1 MNEIKKW
8 SLECRAKDAVE
19 VLNKRKFDAH
29 YADTAEDAKKMVEK
43 MLPEGAEIA
52 VGGSVTLQKT
62 GILDLIKSP
71 KYKFIDRFTNKSWE
85 EELHKYRL
93 GFLSDVFVT
102 GSNAITM
109 DGQIVNID
117 CTGNRVG
124 CIGFGPKKS
133 NCCSWR

>member
-62 GILDLIKSP
+62 VILDLIKSP

-85 EELHKYRL
+85 
-93 GFLSDVFVT
+93 
-102 GSNAITM
+102 
-109 DGQIVNID
+109 
-117 CTGNRVG
+117 
-124 CIGFGPKKS
+124 
-133 NCCSWR
+133 